1 MTKGRLREFR
11 REPSAFF
18 FVLFM
23 PLLWM
28 FILGLAFS
36 EAVEDTYGV
45 GIVLPKQESSLNEV
59 LTTASNALQND
70 PSIKVY
76 AGSEEQMGRWLRKD
90 QIQLWIKA
98 PNDGLEYHFDPLSPS
113 AKRGKLVVDKL
124 IQESLGRRDIITSS
138 VKPVATRGMRYI
150 DYLIPGLIALSLF
163 STSLYGTG
171 MTIVVNRREKLL
183 KRYKLTPMSE
193 IAFFLSHVLGRYLI
207 ALFEIGTILAA
218 GTLFFDFH
226 IAGRLVD
233 FILFCLLGTSTF
245 TLLSILCG
253 SRLDNSGAYSG
264 LANMLMLPMML
275 LSGTWYSRSHFPDWL
290 HYITDYLPLTA
301 LTDSLRNIALEGLS
315 FTACY
320 AQASILLV
328 YLFVFGIGSK
338 KLFRWY

>member
-113 AKRGKLVVDKL
+113 AKRGNYLV
-124 IQESLGRRDIITSS
+124 R
-138 VKPVATRGMRYI
+138 
-150 DYLIPGLIALSLF
+150 
-163 STSLYGTG
+163 
-171 MTIVVNRREKLL
+171 TI
-183 KRYKLTPMSE
+183 
-193 IAFFLSHVLGRYLI
+193 
-207 ALFEIGTILAA
+207 
-218 GTLFFDFH
+218 
-226 IAGRLVD
+226 
-233 FILFCLLGTSTF
+233 
-245 TLLSILCG
+245 
-253 SRLDNSGAYSG
+253 
-264 LANMLMLPMML
+264 
-275 LSGTWYSRSHFPDWL
+275 
-290 HYITDYLPLTA
+290 
-301 LTDSLRNIALEGLS
+301 
-315 FTACY
+315 
-320 AQASILLV
+320 
-328 YLFVFGIGSK
+328 
-338 KLFRWY
+338 